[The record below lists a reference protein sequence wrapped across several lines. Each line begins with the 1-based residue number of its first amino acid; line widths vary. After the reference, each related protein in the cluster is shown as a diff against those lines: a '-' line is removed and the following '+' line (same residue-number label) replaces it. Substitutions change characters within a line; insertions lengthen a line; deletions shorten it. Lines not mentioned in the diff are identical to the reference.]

1 MIIQSFHKLAGVNDL
16 CSGIGQWKIL
26 KGRKEIKYNVTTK
39 RWSSTKISVEAPY
52 KPGIDW
58 P

>member
-1 MIIQSFHKLAGVNDL
+1 MIIQSFQKLSGVNDL
-16 CSGIGQWKIL
+16 CLRDWTVENT

>member
-1 MIIQSFHKLAGVNDL
+1 MICV
-16 CSGIGQWKIL
+16 SGIGQWKIL

-39 RWSSTKISVEAPY
+39 RGSSTKISVEAPY
-52 KPGIDW
+52 KRGIDW